1 MKKNK
6 IILFLLI
13 NILFSQ
19 AEYQILTIPKNTFQ
33 LSANGGLAA
42 IVNTYNYMNPSTL
55 NIQNNHI
62 GFSLIRYPADINIYN
77 FNLRNYSLSILDY
90 GSLQDKLHDVVN
102 KTFSAQEVMFQYFYN
117 YDVRNLKLGISA
129 GAFYSHIHHYNSFGI
144 SSSIGISAYY
154 KKIKSSIGLSI
165 ENLGYVLKSF
175 TTYNN
180 PIPLVYR
187 FSFHKRL
194 SSFLIGYDAK
204 YLKES
209 DDIQHILCLEFMAS
223 EKINFRISNSSYL
236 ADLLVDENDYNF
248 LSGLGMGINIK
259 LKGIALDIGFMNLG
273 IAGAAYGMSL
283 SFLRK

>member
-129 GAFYSHIHHYNSFGI
+129 GAFYSHIPVDLAVGSASYD
-144 SSSIGISAYY
+144 SIY
-154 KKIKSSIGLSI
+154 KSITELFSHPETIIDINNNQSI
-165 ENLGYVLKSF
+165 
-175 TTYNN
+175 T
-180 PIPLVYR
+180 I
-187 FSFHKRL
+187 
-194 SSFLIGYDAK
+194 
-204 YLKES
+204 
-209 DDIQHILCLEFMAS
+209 
-223 EKINFRISNSSYL
+223 
-236 ADLLVDENDYNF
+236 
-248 LSGLGMGINIK
+248 
-259 LKGIALDIGFMNLG
+259 
-273 IAGAAYGMSL
+273 
-283 SFLRK
+283 